1 MYNQI
6 YFWIVLNTQSA
17 YTNKDKPDM
26 TEATYSNLLVKV
38 KPKPIHS
45 QAEKDYF
52 LAEMDKL
59 MSINEEDLTKEQL
72 DLLEMLAILI
82 EDYEQK
88 HYNPPQQATPND
100 ILKELMEA
108 HELKQKDLLD
118 IFGSKG
124 IASEVINNKRSI
136 SKNQAKALGDRFHVS
151 PALFL

>member
-1 MYNQI
+1 M
-6 YFWIVLNTQSA
+6 TQ
-17 YTNKDKPDM
+17 
-26 TEATYSNLLVKV
+26 ATYSNLLATV
-38 KPKPIHS
+38 KPRPIHS
-45 QAEKDYF
+45 KAEKDYF

-59 MSINEEDLTKEQL
+59 MSINDEDLTDEQA

-82 EDYEQK
+82 EDYEKK
-88 HYNPPQQATPND
+88 HYNPPQRATPND

-136 SKNQAKALGDRFHVS
+136 SKNQAKALGDRFNLPPS
-151 PALFL
+151 LFL